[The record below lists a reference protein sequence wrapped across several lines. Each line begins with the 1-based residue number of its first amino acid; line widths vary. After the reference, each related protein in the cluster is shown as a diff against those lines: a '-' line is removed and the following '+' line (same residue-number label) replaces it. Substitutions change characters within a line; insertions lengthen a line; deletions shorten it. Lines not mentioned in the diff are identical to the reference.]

1 MVPVTILERERERAD
16 VAWGAGK
23 PLVIEEVNVNP
34 PQEME
39 IRIKV
44 ACTSLCRS
52 DITAWE
58 SQGWGLTVTLGVP
71 KVKPEVTAHYG
82 IFLTGRTLKGSLFG
96 GWKPKSDLPSLVDMY
111 TKKFRLVSNS
121 EVEFINHLGED
132 GDINGLAGLEPW
144 AGCLRSTSA

>member
-1 MVPVTILERERERAD
+1 MSSSEPKAPLAA
-16 VAWGAGK
+16 VAWGDGK

-34 PQEME
+34 PQAME

-111 TKKFRLVSNS
+111 TKK
-121 EVEFINHLGED
+121 VEFINHLGED
-132 GDINGLAGLEPW
+132 GDINGQVGLEPW
-144 AGCLRSTSA
+144 AGCL